1 MSVEI
6 IAEHVNPL
14 LGRKDAKLI
23 VHHEGTGTPDRLAI
37 RKIASDH
44 FKTQQD
50 KVYVRSVRTRTGG
63 SSAVCQVEVYG
74 DSKLAD
80 KIVPAYIKNRNL
92 PKDQRVSK
100 KKGAEEEKPALQPQ
114 SQRLRKRKLSQLNQ
128 PRLRQRSLNRRLP
141 RNQSR
146 PQPRPRLPRNPKGSL
161 LPSRNQNR
169 PLSLL
174 RSPTP
179 NRKPRT
185 VSSQK
190 AISGNPPLSALI
202 SNQSPPFLE
211 HDLPR

>member
-1 MSVEI
+1 LSVEI

-92 PKDQRVSK
+92 PKDQRLSK
-100 KKGAEEEKPALQPQ
+100 KKGAEEEKPAAAA
-114 SQRLRKRKLSQLNQ
+114 
-128 PRLRQRSLNRRLP
+128 
-141 RNQSR
+141 
-146 PQPRPRLPRNPKGSL
+146 PKPAAPEKKAEPAKPAAAPA
-161 LPSRNQNR
+161 PSKE
-169 PLSLL
+169 S
-174 RSPTP
+174 
-179 NRKPRT
+179 KPAPAKE
-185 VSSQK
+185 SKPAPAKESK
-190 AISGNPPLSALI
+190 AAQAETKAPAKPEGKPPAKA
-202 SNQSPPFLE
+202 PAKP
-211 HDLPR
+211 DAKPKA

>member
-23 VHHEGTGTPDRLAI
+23 VHHEGSGTPDRLAI

-63 SSAVCQVEVYG
+63 SSAICQVEVYG

-92 PKDQRVSK
+92 PKEQRVSR
-100 KKGAEEEKPALQPQ
+100 KKGAEEEKPAPAA
-114 SQRLRKRKLSQLNQ
+114 
-128 PRLRQRSLNRRLP
+128 
-141 RNQSR
+141 
-146 PQPRPRLPRNPKGSL
+146 PKPAASEKKAEPAKPAPAKESKPGPAKESK
-161 LPSRNQNR
+161 PA
-169 PLSLL
+169 PAETK
-174 RSPTP
+174 TP
-179 NRKPRT
+179 AKPEAKPAAKPPAKPDT
-185 VSSQK
+185 KPK
-190 AISGNPPLSALI
+190 A
-202 SNQSPPFLE
+202 
-211 HDLPR
+211 